1 MQRLPDQVEQDPPQP
16 RVADPVM
23 APPHERILAVAREL
37 FCRDGIHATGIDRIL
52 TLAGASKMTLY
63 SRFGSKEALVRV
75 VLHEEGEAWRGRF
88 FSALGASAPT
98 PADRLGQ
105 AVAVLGPWF
114 RETGFTGC
122 AFINAAA
129 EHTKGEP
136 WIREIAAGH
145 HRLVLAGLAEEARGA
160 GASSPDLLARQILL
174 VLDGAMAAMMVAG
187 DTAVLDVATHTL
199 QAILVQHLPA
209 A

>member
-1 MQRLPDQVEQDPPQP
+1 MQPLPDRAEQDPPHASP
-16 RVADPVM
+16 H

-63 SRFGSKEALVRV
+63 GRFGSKEALVRV
-75 VLHEEGEAWRGRF
+75 VLHEVREAWRQRF
-88 FSALGASAPT
+88 FSALDASAAT
-98 PADRLGQ
+98 PAGRLGH

-114 RETGFTGC
+114 RESGFTGC

-145 HRLVLAGLAEEARGA
+145 HRLVLARLAEQARDA
-160 GASSPDLLARQILL
+160 GAASPDLLARQILL
-174 VLDGAMAAMMVAG
+174 ILDGAMAAMMVGG
-187 DTAVLDVATHTL
+187 DPAVLDVASHTL
-199 QAILVQHLPA
+199 RAILVQQLPA
-209 A
+209 EA